1 MRLLVPTLLL
11 CAASIPAVEGLDRVV
26 RTQEGV
32 QRGVA
37 SQAEQAAAK
46 ADLIADD
53 LRFNRLGD
61 DAQADRLDQLASEL
75 AVLVRAPDAEL
86 KTMAYV
92 VDRLSRAGRGDTS
105 ELGKAAAA
113 QGELVGRLDRLALN
127 AQGRIAAANGVDDLR
142 AAIDAQRRLME
153 ETGKLSD
160 QTLGKEKPELS
171 ATERSDLERL
181 ARQQKNLEKALDE
194 AAKALREQAK
204 AAENERDK
212 KNLEAAADEL
222 DKGQA
227 AKETDKAADALADN
241 HLAEAQQAQE
251 KALAKLEEAER
262 KAAGATRD
270 PLAELDKKMQDLA
283 ATQREQQQLLDET
296 RAEKELSKA
305 EADRLAAKQ
314 QDIARDLQDQ
324 QQTAAQ
330 QPAEQAKQE
339 LQQQDKAGAEKAM
352 EDALK
357 AMDQAQ
363 RQMQQQM
370 QQLQAEQ
377 DAQRQQSA
385 EEQLAQLEQDAQAMQ
400 QAQDQQQQLLD
411 QLQAQAEMSKDMA
424 AKQQDI
430 AQQMQ
435 QMKQQQ
441 AQQEAQ
447 QAKQALDQQ
456 NRQQAQQEMQQAL
469 QAMQQAQQ
477 QMQQKMQQAK
487 QKMQSKP
494 QKDTK
499 ETQAQKDDQGG
510 GLEDGERGAKRKSG
524 WQVGLEAQDREV
536 LSQVKADAF
545 PARYEQA
552 LVQYYRALAGEG
564 EK

>member
-1 MRLLVPTLLL
+1 MRLLVPTLLI
-11 CAASIPAVEGLDRVV
+11 CAAAIPAAEGLDRVV

-37 SQAEQAAAK
+37 TQAEQAAAK

-61 DAQADRLDQLASEL
+61 DAQADRLEQLASEL
-75 AVLVRAPDAEL
+75 AVLVRSPDAEL
-86 KTMAYV
+86 KTMTYV
-92 VDRLSRAGRGDTS
+92 VDRLSRAARGDAS
-105 ELGKAAAA
+105 ELGRAAAA
-113 QGELVGRLDRLALN
+113 QGELASRLDRLALN

-142 AAIDAQRRLME
+142 AAIDAQRRLLE

-160 QTLGKEKPELS
+160 QTLGKEKPDLS

-181 ARQQKNLEKALDE
+181 ARQQKSLEKALQE
-194 AAKALREQAK
+194 TAKALREQAK

-212 KNLEAAADEL
+212 RNLEAAADEL

-241 HLAEAQQAQE
+241 HLAEAQSAQE
-251 KALAKLEEAER
+251 KALDKLEEAER

-283 ATQREQQQLLDET
+283 ATQREQQRLLDET
-296 RAEKELSKA
+296 RAEQELSRA
-305 EADRLAAKQ
+305 EADRLAARQ

-330 QPAEQAKQE
+330 QPAEQARQE
-339 LQQQDKAGAEKAM
+339 LQQQDKAGAERAM
-352 EDALK
+352 EAALT
-357 AMDQAQ
+357 AMEQAQ

-377 DAQRQQSA
+377 DAQRQLTA
-385 EEQLAQLEQDAQAMQ
+385 EQQLAQLEQDAQAMQ

-411 QLQAQAEMSKDMA
+411 QLQAQAEMSKEMA

-435 QMKQQQ
+435 QMRQTQ

-477 QMQQKMQQAK
+477 RMQQQMRQAKQKMQQAK
-487 QKMQSKP
+487 P
-494 QKDTK
+494 
-499 ETQAQKDDQGG
+499 QAQQSPGG
-510 GLEDGERGAKRKSG
+510 GLEDGEKAAKRTSG

-552 LVQYYRALAGEG
+552 LVQYYRALAGEA
-564 EK
+564 EQ